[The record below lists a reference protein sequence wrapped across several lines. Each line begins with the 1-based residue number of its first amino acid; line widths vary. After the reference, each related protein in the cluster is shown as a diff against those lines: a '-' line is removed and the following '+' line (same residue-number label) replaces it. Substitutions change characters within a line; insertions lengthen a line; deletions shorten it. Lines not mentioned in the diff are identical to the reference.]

1 MLYLA
6 SHPLKVVS
14 VGYFAPFAVRLRVR
28 HLVQDAEVHD
38 LTFVA
43 GPSAALGALA
53 SERLALRLLGTL
65 LDLG

>member
-38 LTFVA
+38 LTFV
-43 GPSAALGALA
+43 PSAALGALA
-53 SERLALRLLGTL
+53 GERLALRLLGTL